1 MQKRIVA
8 TFVAVVVSAALL
20 APAAADARGRYRRR
34 AAASPAVVHK
44 APPAWNYMAQRMR
57 PPKSTKWKAKWDN
70 LGMNGWELVGVS
82 ENMFIF
88 KRSARWYGATAS
100 SAPSAPASSV
110 GTPAA
115 ASSTVAPASAP
126 KAVSNGGRFQPPASE
141 GATAA
146 PSSESRFKSRY

>member
-34 AAASPAVVHK
+34 AAATPAVVHK

-70 LGMNGWELVGVS
+70 LGMSGWELVGVS

-88 KRSARWYGATAS
+88 KRSARWDGAMAS

-115 ASSTVAPASAP
+115 SSAAAPAP
-126 KAVSNGGRFQPPASE
+126 KAVSKGGRFQPPASE
-141 GATAA
+141 GATSA